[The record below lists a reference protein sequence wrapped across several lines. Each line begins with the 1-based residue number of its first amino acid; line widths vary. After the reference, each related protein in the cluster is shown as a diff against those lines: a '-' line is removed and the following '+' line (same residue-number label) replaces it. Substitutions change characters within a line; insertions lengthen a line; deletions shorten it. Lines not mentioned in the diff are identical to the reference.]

1 MRWNTDYCHKIRDEW
16 DGNEDK
22 TYLTNNHTVSMSDYQ
37 MLVQCQAW
45 QLSLIATM
53 MFSCWKPIGSSYA
66 DGMRTIYMTG
76 SI

>member
-1 MRWNTDYCHKIRDEW
+1 MRGGLERGDLLTAIFTDD
-16 DGNEDK
+16 DG

-66 DGMRTIYMTG
+66 DGMRTIYMIG
-76 SI
+76 SP